1 MSMTVDRVVDATSG
15 ITRSQLLGYY
25 QAVADLM
32 MPHLQGRPVAFLRA
46 PEDIETGMFFQK
58 HMANLRLP
66 GVAQFNSALYA
77 TQGPLLEVREPLGVL
92 SAAQANVIEF
102 HTFNT
107 TTHPGEHPDRVS
119 FELDPGDGVD
129 WPAVCEAALR
139 LRDVL
144 HAVGLAC
151 WPKTSG
157 GRGLHVL
164 VPLAPALHSCE
175 AARHFSEAL
184 AQRLAQEEPSRFVA
198 ASGPRNRVGRIFIDY
213 LRNGP
218 GATTVAAWSACAR
231 PGMPISVPLAWSE
244 LPGLRSPT
252 QWTVAKCAERIA
264 TGNRPWGDYWLCRQN
279 LHQLVDRLA
288 PVERRTT

>member
-1 MSMTVDRVVDATSG
+1 VVDATSG
-15 ITRSQLLGYY
+15 VTRSQLLRHY

-32 MPHLQGRPVAFLRA
+32 MPHLQARPVAFLRA

-58 HMANLRLP
+58 HLANLRLT

-77 TQGPLLEVREPLGVL
+77 SQGPLLEVREPLGVL
-92 SAAQANVIEF
+92 SAAQASVIEF

-252 QWTVAKCAERIA
+252 QWTVANCAERIA
-264 TGNRPWGDYWLCRQN
+264 TGNRPWDDYWLCRQN